1 MNRKKTRRHRL
12 PSRSTAN
19 KQGDNDNSTQSEA
32 MNQIEDPPN
41 PNLPERLLPVDS
53 YSDGARL
60 NIYSRPEYL
69 GTIATLLKG
78 SKEWEQIKN
87 SQFGKLFQLPVAR
100 CSHSG
105 KLLHGLLSRQLVTEK
120 KHEIWFVFGGHPMRF
135 SIREFHIVTGLR
147 CSELPTQD
155 EVDKHKDRYLSVW
168 HRLFGNKTMVTVA
181 DVLDMLLQ
189 NDKTTDKKKQFS
201 SWKKLCLA
209 LIAIVDGV
217 VVCHDQSF
225 VSSEFVEMLN
235 DVDYFL
241 DYPWGRLAFTAT
253 IRRFGPPKD
262 ATNPIGKLKKRLKQ
276 KTSACYGFP
285 LALQLQALES
295 IPVILERIKDPLD
308 LRNFT
313 ERSAEGLSFAVL
325 LHETK
330 LHNAEVDDKLLVAH
344 TLDPKGII
352 NETEL
357 VWETEVSDPKV
368 DFMLKLIN
376 EGHVFKPFEWPVLK
390 AANQEVNIQEK
401 RILDKA
407 KPKHFTRCSMKEKE
421 VFKPPTNIHKHTSQK
436 KPTAK
441 VHVGGESNDPG
452 YVTLAHLD
460 DMKEWILKQNED
472 LRNKIR
478 EDVTELVGSKS
489 HSQDDT
495 PEGGASNLRRSN
507 GLNTNCLE
515 MMANT
520 DATPTET
527 RKRKRVEVHS
537 ISTRSE
543 SACDIEGGKDVQCLG
558 TQAREGGEGVQS
570 LWNEDGNAQS
580 SGTFDQY
587 DDYGDA
593 LKITQEDD
601 LMQEINDSGHCPNCV
616 KTKESMMREIEN
628 LKLSLQLYQGHSL
641 NHLNYDELLRFEIQ
655 LESSLHN
662 ARKFEFM
669 RQQQQTD
676 KYKGKGKE
684 ILMDEGSTQLS
695 NPVRA
700 LECQRQ
706 EDDDIMHRQVKKEFP
721 SCGEEATGV
730 RHLPQLPQDWAQTKA
745 GHWACSF
752 R

>member
-12 PSRSTAN
+12 PSRPTEN
-19 KQGDNDNSTQSEA
+19 RQGDNENSTQSEA

-78 SKEWEQIKN
+78 SKEWERIKN
-87 SQFGKLFQLPVAR
+87 SQFGKIFELPVAR

-120 KHEIWFVFGGHPMRF
+120 KHEMWFVFGGHPIRF
-135 SIREFHIVTGLR
+135 SMREFQIVTGLR
-147 CSELPTQD
+147 CGELPTQD
-155 EVDKHKDRYLSVW
+155 EVDKHKDQYLSVW

-189 NDKTTDKKKQFS
+189 NDKTTEKKKQFS

-209 LIAIVDGV
+209 LIVIVDGV

-225 VSSEFVEMLN
+225 VSPEFVEMLN
-235 DVDYFL
+235 DIDYFL

-253 IRRFGPPKD
+253 IRRFGPPED

-295 IPVILERIKDPLD
+295 IPVILERIKDPMD

-313 ERSAEGLSFAVL
+313 ERSAEGLSCAVL
-325 LHETK
+325 LHESK
-330 LHNAEVDDKLLVAH
+330 LRNAEVDDKLVVSH
-344 TLDPKGII
+344 TLDPKGTI

-401 RILDKA
+401 PILDKA

-421 VFKPPTNIHKHTSQK
+421 VVKPPPTTIHKQTSQK

-441 VHVGGESNDPG
+441 VHVSGESNDPG

-460 DMKEWILKQNED
+460 DMKEWIMKQNED
-472 LRNKIR
+472 LRNKIK

-489 HSQDDT
+489 HSQEDT
-495 PEGGASNLRRSN
+495 PEGGQSNLRRSN
-507 GLNTNCLE
+507 RLNNTNCME
-515 MMANT
+515 KMANT

-537 ISTRSE
+537 ILTRSE
-543 SACDIEGGKDVQCLG
+543 SAGDIEGGEDVQSLG

-570 LWNEDGNAQS
+570 LWNEGNAQS
-580 SGTFDQY
+580 PGTFDQY

-601 LMQEINDSGHCPNCV
+601 LMQEINDSDHCPNCV
-616 KTKESMMREIEN
+616 KTKESMMREIDN

-641 NHLNYDELLRFEIQ
+641 NHLNYDELLRFELQ

-662 ARKFEFM
+662 ARTRKFEFM
-669 RQQQQTD
+669 RQQQD
-676 KYKGKGKE
+676 KHKEKGKE
-684 ILMDEGSTQLS
+684 ILMDEESTHFT

-700 LECQRQ
+700 LCQRQ

-721 SCGEEATGV
+721 SYGEEPTGV
-730 RHLPQLPQDWAQTKA
+730 RHLPQLPQPSQPAPRL
-745 GHWACSF
+745 GP
-752 R
+752 

>member
-1 MNRKKTRRHRL
+1 MNRKKTRRQRL
-12 PSRSTAN
+12 PSRPTEN
-19 KQGDNDNSTQSEA
+19 RQGANDNSTQSEA

-78 SKEWEQIKN
+78 SKEWERIKN
-87 SQFGKLFQLPVAR
+87 SQFGKIFELPVAR

-120 KHEIWFVFGGHPMRF
+120 KHEMWFVFGGHPMRF
-135 SIREFHIVTGLR
+135 SMREFHIVAGLR
-147 CSELPTQD
+147 CGELPSQD
-155 EVDKHKDRYLSVW
+155 EVDKHKDQYLSVW

-181 DVLDMLLQ
+181 NVLDMLLQ
-189 NDKTTDKKKQFS
+189 NDKTTEKKKQFS

-209 LIAIVDGV
+209 LIVIVDGV

-225 VSSEFVEMLN
+225 VSTEFVEMLN
-235 DVDYFL
+235 DIDYFL

-253 IRRFGPPKD
+253 IRRFGPPMD

-295 IPVILERIKDPLD
+295 IPVILERIKDPMD

-313 ERSAEGLSFAVL
+313 ERSAEGLSCAVL
-325 LHETK
+325 LHESK
-330 LHNAEVDDKLLVAH
+330 LLNAEVDAKLLVAH
-344 TLDPKGII
+344 TLYPKGTI
-352 NETEL
+352 NEAEL
-357 VWETEVSDPKV
+357 VWDTEVSDPKV

-401 RILDKA
+401 PILDKA

-421 VFKPPTNIHKHTSQK
+421 VVKPPTTIHKHTSQK

-441 VHVGGESNDPG
+441 VHFSGESNDPG
-452 YVTLAHLD
+452 YVTLAHLN

-472 LRNKIR
+472 LRSKIR
-478 EDVTELVGSKS
+478 EDVTEIVGSKS
-489 HSQDDT
+489 HSQEDT

-507 GLNTNCLE
+507 RLNTNCLE

-520 DATPTET
+520 DAPPTET
-527 RKRKRVEVHS
+527 RKRKRIEAHS

-543 SACDIEGGKDVQCLG
+543 SAGDIEGGEDVQFLG
-558 TQAREGGEGVQS
+558 TLAREGGEDVQS
-570 LWNEDGNAQS
+570 PWNEDGNAQS
-580 SGTFDQY
+580 PGTFDQY

-601 LMQEINDSGHCPNCV
+601 LMQEINDSDHCPNCL
-616 KTKESMMREIEN
+616 KTKESMMREIDN
-628 LKLSLQLYQGHSL
+628 LKLSLQLYEGHNL

-662 ARKFEFM
+662 ARTRKFEFM
-669 RQQQQTD
+669 RQQQD
-676 KYKGKGKE
+676 KHKEKGKE
-684 ILMDEGSTQLS
+684 ILMDEESTHFT

-700 LECQRQ
+700 LCQRQ

-721 SCGEEATGV
+721 SYGEEPTGV
-730 RHLPQLPQDWAQTKA
+730 RHLPQLPQPSQPAPRL
-745 GHWACSF
+745 GP
-752 R
+752 